1 MCVSM
6 CLRVCRYVCEH
17 VYVSMY
23 VCRYVCACV
32 CVCVCVCVLSG
43 TACGSFLKS
52 VLNIWCFVPFV
63 CVLALF
69 VSLCCVTSSYLSSAS
84 GARKRAKRAT
94 RAKRS
99 RRMHILRG
107 SGHAWGLVSVCV
119 LPFFYML
126 FVCA

>member
-1 MCVSM
+1 M
-6 CLRVCRYVCEH
+6 
-17 VYVSMY
+17 
-23 VCRYVCACV
+23 CV
-32 CVCVCVCVLSG
+32 CVCVFVCVCVLG
-43 TACGSFLKS
+43 PIAAGFLKG
-52 VLNIWCFVPFV
+52 VLNIWCIVPFV

-69 VSLCCVTSSYLSSAS
+69 VSLCCVTFSYLSFAS

-107 SGHAWGLVSVCV
+107 SGHARGLVSLCV
-119 LPFFYML
+119 LLFFGVL